1 MLGFETCNLCDNL
14 KVGELLVSHIMATR
28 RLKGFEL
35 SMAVVIVESNLPGVA
50 TDVARH
56 LAQSHVQNVISMRED
71 REPYHATEI
80 RAGSRTNEQ
89 NRVAMIEMFKKRLE
103 EKHILIHKDFVVSR
117 PEYSMYPD
125 VEAAMFQQLSS
136 FTLITVVNPRD
147 VTARPKKVYTGKI
160 SGGKDDAVLS
170 LSDNCY
176 HHAVFM
182 TEERYAMYRTSSA

>member
-14 KVGELLVSHIMATR
+14 KVGELLVSHIQATR
-28 RLKGFEL
+28 RLKGFEQ
-35 SMAVVIVESNLPGVA
+35 SMAVVIVESNLPGIA

-56 LAQSHVQNVISMRED
+56 LSGSRLSNVISMRED

-103 EKHILIHKDFVVSR
+103 EKRVLIHKDFVVSQ

-125 VEAAMFQQLSS
+125 PEKAMFQQLSG

-182 TEERYAMYRTSSA
+182 TDERYAMYRTTAG